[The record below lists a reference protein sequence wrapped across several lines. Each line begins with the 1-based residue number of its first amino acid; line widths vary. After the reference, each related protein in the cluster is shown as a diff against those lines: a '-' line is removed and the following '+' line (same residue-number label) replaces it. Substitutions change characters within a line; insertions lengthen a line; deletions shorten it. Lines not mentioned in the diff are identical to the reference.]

1 MKYFLFLLSFLIELF
16 ILNAIYLILDIS
28 VYNSYFAAFLMIIFL
43 CFIVPFT
50 WKKIM
55 NLYKNKKKDTTKE
68 IPELPKD
75 ITAFFNKVKQ
85 KEESFE
91 TLKKAM
97 NIENQEINVDGSSN
111 PNYGL
116 SASNPIFVKGPN
128 GTDLYLLRL
137 RTTKGEKIQWERIGS
152 TKSKGVPGNT
162 DVYRGMLQNGVK
174 YIEIYLNWYGNTNS
188 TVAPKGLI
196 INL

>member
-16 ILNAIYLILDIS
+16 ILSAIYLILDIS

-55 NLYKNKKKDTTKE
+55 NLYKKKDTQKE
-68 IPELPKD
+68 TPELPEN
-75 ITAFFNKVKQ
+75 ITEFFNKFKQ

-91 TLKKAM
+91 TLKKTM
-97 NIENQEINVDGSSN
+97 NIENQEINVDGVSN

-137 RTTKGEKIQWERIGS
+137 STTNGEKLQWERIGS
-152 TKSKGVPGNT
+152 TRSEGVPGNT
-162 DVYRGMLQNGVK
+162 DVYKGILQNGVK

-188 TVAPKGLI
+188 TVAPQGLI